1 MRTFDYYCQ
10 RCDKHIEIVLAPG
23 ESIDYRTCPTCK
35 SPVQQVWLTAPQM
48 NVAFM
53 PKRSQGYDPRYVDQP
68 EDRDGRKEQLFY
80 LDQWHR
86 TGTGGLSDAEYAHH
100 KKNIEA
106 DIEKNP
112 AQPKEGS

>member
-1 MRTFDYYCQ
+1 MRTLDFYCEH
-10 RCDKHIEIVLAPG
+10 CKEYIELSLALD
-23 ESIDYRTCPTCK
+23 EDVNRQACPKC
-35 SPVQQVWLTAPQM
+35 SFLVRRAWITAPQM

-53 PKRSQGYDPRYVDQP
+53 PKRGRGYDPRYVDQP